1 MLNPILSFSAAR
13 RMRSFRTMLIAV
25 AYTVVLLII
34 AVLMMGRMFAG
45 EVLLTQMS
53 SARNCY
59 MLLLFVQFGLLL
71 LIGPAMT
78 SGAIAGER
86 ERQTLELLLVT
97 NTRSF
102 RIVAGKMMESFA
114 LLALLIVCGLPVM
127 MLPVAAGGVT
137 VLQVLAGELFL
148 LAMAFATVCV
158 GVLASAL
165 CRSTVLSA
173 VAGYL
178 ILLLIGL
185 VTAVPLLFGYP
196 QRITDVVYDSKLYAQ
211 LTPAGALGMI
221 HPLLLLNPGYALV
234 ALLHGQT
241 RILVS
246 AMEYRGWGRLLCTYL
261 LMDRAGGQTV
271 ALISSGAITALGFG
285 LMSLSA
291 LLVRPGKKK
300 RKKK

>member
-1 MLNPILSFSAAR
+1 MKKEAFFMTAQKKNHRPGKTFL
-13 RMRSFRTMLIAV
+13 
-25 AYTVVLLII
+25 VVFCSL
-34 AVLMMGRMFAG
+34 
-45 EVLLTQMS
+45 
-53 SARNCY
+53 
-59 MLLLFVQFGLLL
+59 
-71 LIGPAMT
+71 
-78 SGAIAGER
+78 
-86 ERQTLELLLVT
+86 
-97 NTRSF
+97 
-102 RIVAGKMMESFA
+102 
-114 LLALLIVCGLPVM
+114 
-127 MLPVAAGGVT
+127 
-137 VLQVLAGELFL
+137 
-148 LAMAFATVCV
+148 
-158 GVLASAL
+158 
-165 CRSTVLSA
+165 
-173 VAGYL
+173 
-178 ILLLIGL
+178 LLLIGL

-196 QRITDVVYDSKLYAQ
+196 QRITNVVYDSKLYAQ

-246 AMEYRGWGRLLCTYL
+246 AMEYREWGRLLCTYL

>member
-1 MLNPILSFSAAR
+1 
-13 RMRSFRTMLIAV
+13 MRSFRAMLIAV

-196 QRITDVVYDSKLYAQ
+196 QRITDVGYDSKLYAQ

>member
-1 MLNPILSFSAAR
+1 
-13 RMRSFRTMLIAV
+13 MRSFRTMLIAV
-25 AYTVVLLII
+25 VYTVVLLII

>member
-1 MLNPILSFSAAR
+1 MSNPILAFSATR
-13 RMRSFRTMLIAV
+13 RMRSFRTMV
-25 AYTVVLLII
+25 TVTAY
-34 AVLMMGRMFAG
+34 AG
-45 EVLLTQMS
+45 
-53 SARNCY
+53 
-59 MLLLFVQFGLLL
+59 MLLLIAGFMLRGMFRDSVTIQGMQQGVRCYLVLTAAQFALLV